1 MRNTEKNYSQMLQNL
16 ATNVKKARLRK
27 KLRQVDMIDFGFSER
42 FIQKVESGSYSPNL
56 YTVHRL
62 SEALDIEI
70 HEIFKQTV
78 SKSKS

>member
-16 ATNVKKARLRK
+16 ASNVKRARLRK
-27 KLRQVDMIDFGFSER
+27 KLRQVDMIDYGFSER

-62 SEALDIEI
+62 AEALEIEI
-70 HEIFKQTV
+70 HEIFKQPI
-78 SKSKS
+78 SKSKN